1 MTNNFF
7 EIFGLSQEFPV
18 DAAKLAE
25 RYRDLQRE
33 FHPDR
38 FAHKPEAERN
48 LSVRWAATIN
58 QAFDTLKSPLKRAQ
72 YLLSEQGLDSTGDS
86 NITSDVN
93 FLMQQMMLR
102 EGLSE
107 VRNESDPFSKLEELR
122 GETTAEYQN
131 LQEIF
136 SMQFTDQQYSEALNT
151 VAKMQFFAKLLS
163 EMDFL
168 EEELDD

>member
-7 EIFGLSQEFPV
+7 EIFGLPQKFAV
-18 DAAKLAE
+18 DGAKLAE
-25 RYRDLQRE
+25 RYRDMQRE

-38 FAHKPEAERN
+38 YAHKPEAERN
-48 LSVRWAATIN
+48 LAVRWASTIN

-72 YLLSEQGLDSTGDS
+72 YLLAEQGLDSTGDS
-86 NITSDVN
+86 NITNDVS

-107 VRNESDPFSKLEELR
+107 VRDESDPFSKLEELR
-122 GETTAEYQN
+122 GEASTEYQN
-131 LQEIF
+131 LQEEF
-136 SMQFTDQQYSEALNT
+136 SVLFSDQQYQEALNS
-151 VAKMQFFAKLLS
+151 VAKMQFFAKLLN
-163 EMDFL
+163 EMDLL